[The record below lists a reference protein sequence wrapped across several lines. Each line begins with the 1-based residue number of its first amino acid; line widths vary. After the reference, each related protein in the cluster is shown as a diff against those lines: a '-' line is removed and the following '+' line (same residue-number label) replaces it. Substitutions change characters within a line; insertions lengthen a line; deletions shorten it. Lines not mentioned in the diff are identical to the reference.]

1 MIRRVLQRSAKSLT
15 LTRWQQSVAAPAL
28 RLTPASVEKLLLKC
42 SNGEFLRIAVDG
54 GGCSGF
60 TYCFEMD
67 NSLHDDDIK
76 IEQNDKTLV
85 AIDPD
90 SLEYIKGS
98 VLDYQDE
105 LIRSAFRITENP
117 NASKEGGCSCGASFN
132 LNPNMFG

>member
-1 MIRRVLQRSAKSLT
+1 MARYGIGIIPLIEILQKPNNTQKWYADDGSA
-15 LTRWQQSVAAPAL
+15 A
-28 RLTPASVEKLLLKC
+28 
-42 SNGEFLRIAVDG
+42 
-54 GGCSGF
+54 GF

>member
-28 RLTPASVEKLLLKC
+28 RLTSASVEKLLLKC